1 MKTLF
6 YSIALLFM
14 STFCFVGCN
23 NNDDP
28 VVEESASYNAIA
40 ERLSQG
46 IVEIMQ
52 NANAQFDDGGY
63 VVYDAK
69 SDSMVTCSDFIYGL
83 VTAIYDGI
91 DKTTTNSTVAP
102 DDILKTSSCNGW
114 KFAGTCDGKL
124 SALDLAWESS
134 KKIPANTNF
143 EVRVKAKGDGSY
155 NVWYRV
161 VS

>member
-23 NNDDP
+23 SNDDP

-83 VTAIYDGI
+83 VTAVYDGI
-91 DKTTTNSTVAP
+91 DKTTANSTVASN
-102 DDILKTSSCNGW
+102 DIRKAPSGNGW

-124 SALDLAWESS
+124 SALKLATEIAN
-134 KKIPANTNF
+134 KVPANTNF
-143 EVRVKAKGDGSY
+143 EVHVEAKGDGSY

>member
-6 YSIALLFM
+6 YSIALLLM

-69 SDSMVTCSDFIYGL
+69 TDSMVTCSDFIYGL
-83 VTAIYDGI
+83 VTVIFNSW
-91 DKTTTNSTVAP
+91 DKTTTGTTIAP

-124 SALDLAWESS
+124 SALNLAWGSS

-143 EVRVKAKGDGSY
+143 EVHVEAKGDGSY